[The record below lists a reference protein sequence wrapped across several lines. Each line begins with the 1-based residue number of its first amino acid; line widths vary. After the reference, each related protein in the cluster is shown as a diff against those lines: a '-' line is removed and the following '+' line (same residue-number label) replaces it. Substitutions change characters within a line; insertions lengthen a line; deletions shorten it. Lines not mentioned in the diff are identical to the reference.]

1 MGFPT
6 VLPETSP
13 MTLLMP
19 SRSFRMVNFD
29 LRWLAMAVLRTRR
42 PRLKVRH
49 SHQCHWSGS
58 GSFVG
63 VGVGVVLFFDGM
75 MNGLR
80 ANGLTG
86 YELIVELSEVTES

>member
-1 MGFPT
+1 MGTGVEMIPS
-6 VLPETSP
+6 VGGR
-13 MTLLMP
+13 TL
-19 SRSFRMVNFD
+19 SSAAIFAFSAAISAAAD
-29 LRWLAMAVLRTRR
+29 
-42 PRLKVRH
+42 
-49 SHQCHWSGS
+49 WSGS